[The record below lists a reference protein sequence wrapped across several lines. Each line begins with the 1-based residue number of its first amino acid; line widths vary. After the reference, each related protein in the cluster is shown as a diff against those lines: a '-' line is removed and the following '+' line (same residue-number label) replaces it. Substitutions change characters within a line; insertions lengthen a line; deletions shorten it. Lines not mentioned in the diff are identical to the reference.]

1 MDFVS
6 KINNWFS
13 VRQVVAIIV
22 FFIFMF
28 VIQRRIFENLSTL
41 NNLLIS
47 GFLTILFVL
56 INSLLTFKNNKE
68 G

>member
-6 KINNWFS
+6 KIKNWFS
-13 VRQVVAIIV
+13 VRQVIAITV

-28 VIQRRIFENLSTL
+28 VIQTSIFENPSTL

-56 INSLLTFKNNKE
+56 INSLFTFKNNKE

>member
-6 KINNWFS
+6 KIKNWFS
-13 VRQVVAIIV
+13 VRQVIAITV

-28 VIQRRIFENLSTL
+28 FIQTSIFENPSTL

-56 INSLLTFKNNKE
+56 INSLFTFKNNKE

>member
-6 KINNWFS
+6 KIKNWFS
-13 VRQVVAIIV
+13 VRQVIAIIV

-28 VIQRRIFENLSTL
+28 VIQTSIFENTSTL

-56 INSLLTFKNNKE
+56 INSLFTFKNNKE

>member
-6 KINNWFS
+6 KIKNWFS
-13 VRQVVAIIV
+13 VRQVIAIIV

-28 VIQRRIFENLSTL
+28 VIQTSIFENPSTL

-47 GFLTILFVL
+47 GFLTIFFVL
-56 INSLLTFKNNKE
+56 INSLFTFKNNKE

>member
-6 KINNWFS
+6 KIKNWFS
-13 VRQVVAIIV
+13 VRQVIAIIV

-28 VIQRRIFENLSTL
+28 VIQTSIFENPSTL

-56 INSLLTFKNNKE
+56 INSLFTFRNNKE

>member
-6 KINNWFS
+6 KIKNWFS
-13 VRQVVAIIV
+13 VRQVIAIIV

-28 VIQRRIFENLSTL
+28 VIQTSIFENPSTL

-56 INSLLTFKNNKE
+56 INFLFTFKNNKE

>member
-6 KINNWFS
+6 KIKNWFS
-13 VRQVVAIIV
+13 VRQVIAIIV

-28 VIQRRIFENLSTL
+28 VIQTSIFENPSTL

-47 GFLTILFVL
+47 GFLTILFIL
-56 INSLLTFKNNKE
+56 INSLFTFKNKKE

>member
-6 KINNWFS
+6 KIKKWFS
-13 VRQVVAIIV
+13 VRQVIAIIV

-28 VIQRRIFENLSTL
+28 VIQTSIFEKTSTL

-47 GFLTILFVL
+47 GFLTILFIL
-56 INSLLTFKNNKE
+56 INSLFTFKNKKE

>member
-6 KINNWFS
+6 KIKNWFS
-13 VRQVVAIIV
+13 VRQVIAIIV

-28 VIQRRIFENLSTL
+28 AIQTSIFENPSTL

-56 INSLLTFKNNKE
+56 INSLFTFKNNKE